1 MTAIPKGLRR
11 VQILAED
18 AALILA
24 GLVLLA
30 MGAIIVASI
39 LGRVLFLR
47 PLPDDLLLVG
57 LLNVAVITLPLAHVE
72 RMRGHIAVTVTTDWL
87 GTRAKG
93 ALRAFGAFAMAVFF
107 GGIGFMILRRMR
119 DEIAKGAYYDG
130 VLQIP
135 TWPMKAVFGLAIT
148 LFFLRLL
155 VSIAQGIH
163 TAVTGLDEDAPASA
177 HEEI

>member
-1 MTAIPKGLRR
+1 MTVLPKGLRR
-11 VQILAED
+11 AQVLLED

-30 MGAIIVASI
+30 MGTIVVASI

-47 PLPDDLLLVG
+47 PIPDDLLMVG
-57 LLNVAVITLPLAHVE
+57 LLNVAVIALPLAYVE
-72 RMRGHIAVTVTTDWL
+72 RMRGHITVTVTTDWL
-87 GTRAKG
+87 GVRAKG
-93 ALRAFGAFAMAVFF
+93 ALRAIGAFAMAIFF
-107 GGIGFMILRRMR
+107 GGIGFMIVRRMP

-130 VLQIP
+130 VLQVP
-135 TWPMKAVFGLAIT
+135 TWPMKAVFGIAIT

-155 VSIAQGIH
+155 VSVAQGIH
-163 TAVTGLDEDAPASA
+163 TALTGRDDTAPDAA